1 MSDARAY
8 IVRTSQWNRPTIP
21 LHFITPESEALRD

>member
-8 IVRTSQWNRPTIP
+8 IVRTSQWNTQELYCVI
-21 LHFITPESEALRD
+21 L